1 MDGSRTLQIV
11 FGSVIF
17 CALVALSIA
26 TFLNKSSGD
35 ATNPVVAAGAAGI
48 GLGLVISA
56 FPPRR

>member
-1 MDGSRTLQIV
+1 MAATRTLQIV
-11 FGSVIF
+11 LGSVTF
-17 CALVALSIA
+17 CALVALSVA

-56 FPPRR
+56 FPRRS